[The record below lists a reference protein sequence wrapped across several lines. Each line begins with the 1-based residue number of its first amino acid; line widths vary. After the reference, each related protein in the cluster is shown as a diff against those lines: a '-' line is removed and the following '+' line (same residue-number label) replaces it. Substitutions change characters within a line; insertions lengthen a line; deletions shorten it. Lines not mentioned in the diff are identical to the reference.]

1 MTLGS
6 VTTEAIAVA
15 NGQPYGELPVPV
27 REGWT
32 FVGWFTEQGDDKGNL
47 VTSATVAELLTNQT
61 LYAHWSEIK
70 TLVSLSDLAYS
81 FPNSRE
87 GFGYDAD
94 YRIDYGQYAIIFG
107 DTPAAKSNYEADET
121 WGGNCYGISVTA
133 GMFCQAGN
141 EISVGDFKIGASVP
155 SELKLDNTNSRS
167 GWNNMSLQAFI
178 ETMQVSQKNSSVQN
192 SIHKN
197 KNRYEDMCS
206 AVRVF
211 QTTKF
216 NPVVIAIARNKS
228 GHAMLGYA
236 LVDISNNESHL
247 MVYDSNFPD
256 TERYIT
262 LYKSAGKIT
271 GWYYHMNQQLDW
283 GSNYD
288 GSWISYVPYSDFC
301 VPWFTKGS
309 GNTDGGRELLSVNTN
324 SAEILDVFGQ
334 TVASVTLGDLQ
345 TSRDDIFPMLELAEE
360 KGSEKKGLSVWLPLG
375 EYTIVNK
382 DPSLDSFQVTMVH
395 QNQSTTV
402 STTASKVTFS

>member
-1 MTLGS
+1 MRKRMIVVFLLCFIFGANFQSALASADVTYRQGVEHSEVYTVTFNPVGGTVDRTSKSVANGSEYGDLPVPTRNNYMFDGWFTFDGKWITSTTKVELTSDQTLYAHWTNMPATCTVTFDPGKGGKVEPASKTVTCGRTYGELPTPVLANNYFVGWFTKPDNSSYRGDPVISTTEVTATSNHTLYAHWTRVAIRNGEYRVTFNANGGS

-197 KNRYEDMCS
+197 KNRYD
-206 AVRVF
+206 
-211 QTTKF
+211 
-216 NPVVIAIARNKS
+216 
-228 GHAMLGYA
+228 
-236 LVDISNNESHL
+236 
-247 MVYDSNFPD
+247 FP
-256 TERYIT
+256 
-262 LYKSAGKIT
+262 LKGKI
-271 GWYYHMNQQLDW
+271 
-283 GSNYD
+283 
-288 GSWISYVPYSDFC
+288 
-301 VPWFTKGS
+301 
-309 GNTDGGRELLSVNTN
+309 
-324 SAEILDVFGQ
+324 
-334 TVASVTLGDLQ
+334 
-345 TSRDDIFPMLELAEE
+345 
-360 KGSEKKGLSVWLPLG
+360 
-375 EYTIVNK
+375 
-382 DPSLDSFQVTMVH
+382 
-395 QNQSTTV
+395 
-402 STTASKVTFS
+402 